1 MINYSVGPRINPK
14 DKEAAP
20 LYHANAQC
28 TKVMDMDEF
37 SKHIA
42 SHGCVYKRHDIQAV
56 LTMAVDCLREML
68 LNGYKVQLGDLGAFY
83 VSLTSQGTPTANDFN
98 PVHHVKSVN
107 VNWEAGVDF
116 ENLKEAAEFKL
127 VAIRSVQKKGLKA
140 VKNGETVINL
150 IDDPENTETQTTQ
163 TEDEN
168 Q

>member
-1 MINYSVGPRINPK
+1 
-14 DKEAAP
+14 
-20 LYHANAQC
+20 
-28 TKVMDMDEF
+28 
-37 SKHIA
+37 
-42 SHGCVYKRHDIQAV
+42 
-56 LTMAVDCLREML
+56 MAVDCLREML

-83 VSLTSQGTPTANDFN
+83 VSLTSQGTPTAIDFN

-116 ENLKEAAEFKL
+116 ENLKEAAEFNL
-127 VAIRSVQKKGLKA
+127 VAIRSVQKKVLKA

-150 IDDPENTETQTTQ
+150 IDDPENAETQTTQ

>member
-68 LNGYKVQLGDLGAFY
+68 LNGGSPFYTFEVGMGASFLPMFGY
-83 VSLTSQGTPTANDFN
+83 YLASPFSLIVALFPREMITEALLTMFLLKTGLCGLTFGVYLHKTRPRN
-98 PVHHVKSVN
+98 PV
-107 VNWEAGVDF
+107 
-116 ENLKEAAEFKL
+116 
-127 VAIRSVQKKGLKA
+127 A
-140 VKNGETVINL
+140 VVIFS
-150 IDDPENTETQTTQ
+150 TM
-163 TEDEN
+163 
-168 Q
+168 